1 MNTEKQDEGLLPER
15 RRRIPGWQSRDIL
28 RAGTLLTGLWI
39 ALQLLWFARPLVLT
53 LFLGVLFGLALEGGV
68 DRLQRFRLPRGLAA
82 GLIVAAFFALLV
94 GMGAW
99 MAPTLREQASE
110 LRTRLPQAID
120 KVEEWINERRQ
131 GLSLMLGGSE
141 VADTGAAAGDTG
153 AGADTGARAAQA
165 PAPAAPGT
173 AARVDTV
180 VLVMDSA
187 QPAPQQAQGD
197 TSQSAAT
204 QRGGALSERLTSQVG
219 GAARYLFP
227 FLSSTFAVFAGLILI
242 VFLAIYIAAEPDV
255 YHRGLMHLFPHHGRK
270 RAGEVLSAM
279 ATVLRRWLVTQL
291 IAMLTIGVITTVVLL
306 ALDVKA
312 AFALGA
318 LAGLLEF
325 VPTIGPLLSA
335 IPAVGMAFLD
345 SPDKAL
351 AVAIAYGAIQFLE
364 NHLLIPLLMK
374 GGVNLPP
381 ALTIVTQALMALL
394 FGFLGL
400 MVAVPLLA
408 AIMVPVKMLYVEDV
422 VGDEMPVLPEEI
434 AAAEKK
440 EEKPEAR
447 AGAA

>member
-1 MNTEKQDEGLLPER
+1 MTEKSDEGLAPER
-15 RRRIPGWQSRDIL
+15 RRRVPGWQSRDIL
-28 RAGTLLTGLWI
+28 RAGVLLTGLWFM
-39 ALQLLWFARPLVLT
+39 LKLLWFAHPLMLT
-53 LFLGVLFGLALEGGV
+53 VFLGVLFGLAVEGGV
-68 DRLQRFRLPRGLAA
+68 DRLQRFRIPRGVGAA
-82 GLIVAAFFALLV
+82 LIVLAFFALLF
-94 GMGAW
+94 GLGAW
-99 MAPTLREQASE
+99 MAPTLREQARE

-120 KVEEWINERRQ
+120 KVEEWVNERRQ
-131 GLSLMLGGSE
+131 GMFGLILGGPQ
-141 VADTGAAAGDTG
+141 VAGTTQTQAPPARPAAGDTAAARTDTGAAAGQ
-153 AGADTGARAAQA
+153 ADTGGAAAAQRTDG
-165 PAPAAPGT
+165 PLSDRLG
-173 AARVDTV
+173 R
-180 VLVMDSA
+180 
-187 QPAPQQAQGD
+187 QAGN
-197 TSQSAAT
+197 
-204 QRGGALSERLTSQVG
+204 V
-219 GAARYLFP
+219 ARYLFP
-227 FLSSTFAVFAGLILI
+227 FLSSTFAVFAGILLI
-242 VFLAIYIAAEPDV
+242 VFLAIYIGAEPDA
-255 YHRGLMHLFPHHGRK
+255 YHGGLMHLFPHHARK

-291 IAMLTIGVITTVVLL
+291 IAMIVIGTITTAVLL

-335 IPAVGMAFLD
+335 IPAVAMAFLD

-381 ALTIVTQALMALL
+381 ALTVVSQALMAML

-408 AIMVPVKMLYVEDV
+408 AIMVPVKMLYVEGV
-422 VGDEMPVLPEEI
+422 VGDDMEVLPEEEEE
-434 AAAEKK
+434 AKK
-440 EEKPEAR
+440 EAR

>member
-1 MNTEKQDEGLLPER
+1 MTQKTDEGLAPER
-15 RRRIPGWQSRDIL
+15 RRRVPGWQSRDVL
-28 RAGTLLTGLWI
+28 RTGALLAGLWI
-39 ALQLLWFARPLVLT
+39 LLKLIWFAHPLLLT
-53 LFLGVLFGLALEGGV
+53 VFLGVLFGLAVEGGV
-68 DRLQRFRLPRGLAA
+68 DKLQRFRIPRGVAA
-82 GLIVAAFFALLV
+82 AFIVAAFFALLF
-94 GMGAW
+94 GLGAW
-99 MAPTLREQASE
+99 MAPTLREQAKE

-120 KVEEWINERRQ
+120 KVEEWFNRRRSGMF
-131 GLSLMLGGSE
+131 GLLLGGSE
-141 VADTGAAAGDTG
+141 VAQTPPAPTAGETAAA
-153 AGADTGARAAQA
+153 R
-165 PAPAAPGT
+165 
-173 AARVDTV
+173 RDTV
-180 VLVMDSA
+180 VIMLDSNMVVRPA
-187 QPAPQQAQGD
+187 QGAAPQTAGGD
-197 TSQSAAT
+197 TAVASAA
-204 QRGGALSERLTSQVG
+204 QRPDGPLSDRLGRQVSG
-219 GAARYLFP
+219 VARYLFP
-227 FLSSTFAVFAGLILI
+227 FLSSTFAVFAGIILI

-255 YHRGLMHLFPHHGRK
+255 YHGGLMHLFPHHARK

-291 IAMLTIGVITTVVLL
+291 IAMLVIGTITTVVLL

-335 IPAVGMAFLD
+335 IPAVAMGFLD

-374 GGVNLPP
+374 GGVNIPP
-381 ALTIVTQALMALL
+381 ALTVVSQALMAML

-408 AIMVPVKMLYVEDV
+408 AILVPVKMLYVEGV
-422 VGDEMPVLPEEI
+422 VGDDMTVLPDEE
-434 AAAEKK
+434 E
-440 EEKPEAR
+440 PVTEAP

>member
-1 MNTEKQDEGLLPER
+1 MSDKSEEGLLPER

-28 RAGTLLTGLWI
+28 RAGVLLLGLWVF
-39 ALQLLWFARPLVLT
+39 LKLVWFAHPLMLT
-53 LFLGVLFGLALEGGV
+53 AFLGILFGLAVEGGV
-68 DRLQRFRLPRGLAA
+68 DKLQRFRVPRGIGAA
-82 GLIVAAFFALLV
+82 LIVAGFFALLF
-94 GMGAW
+94 GLGAW
-99 MAPTLREQASE
+99 MAPTLREQARE

-120 KVEEWINERRQ
+120 KVEEWFNERRQ
-131 GLSLMLGGSE
+131 GMFGLILGGPE
-141 VADTGAAAGDTG
+141 EAGAPAGQPADTQASPADTAAART
-153 AGADTGARAAQA
+153 
-165 PAPAAPGT
+165 
-173 AARVDTV
+173 DTV
-180 VLVMDSA
+180 VIVLDTNTVVRQGAAPA
-187 QPAPQQAQGD
+187 QEGQREAGRPQETA
-197 TSQSAAT
+197 
-204 QRGGALSERLTSQVG
+204 GALSDRLGRQVG
-219 GAARYLFP
+219 TVTRYLFP
-227 FLSSTFAVFAGLILI
+227 FLSSTFAVFAGIVLII
-242 VFLAIYIAAEPDV
+242 FLAIYIGAEPDV
-255 YHRGLMHLFPHHGRK
+255 YHGGLMHLFPHHARR

-291 IAMLTIGVITTVVLL
+291 IAMFTIGTITTIVLV

-335 IPAVGMAFLD
+335 IPAVAMGFLD

-381 ALTIVTQALMALL
+381 ALTIMAQALMALL

-408 AIMVPVKMLYVEDV
+408 AILVPVKMLYVEGV
-422 VGDEMPVLPEEI
+422 VGDDMEVLPDDK
-434 AAAEKK
+434 AAEKK
-440 EEKPEAR
+440 EAH
-447 AGAA
+447 AAPA